1 MNYLQMKLQKQK
13 KNVRTIPQNVYKE
26 IIFYNYFVTNI
37 YMNINNVLYFII
49 VLISIYLFLYNV
61 LRYNKVIEGASLN
74 KDEIEM
80 IYTQDTDINALKT
93 KKKNIEDKIA
103 EVEANIKST
112 NILLNSNTDKIQ
124 SNLKKSEEKLN
135 ETGIKK

>member
-1 MNYLQMKLQKQK
+1 M
-13 KNVRTIPQNVYKE
+13 RTIPQNVYKE

-80 IYTQDTDINALKT
+80 IYTQNTDINALKT

-112 NILLNSNTDKIQ
+112 NILLNSNTDEIQ